1 MGHLNQVWEKYKD
14 KGVVLISVTNEP
26 RGLVD
31 AFVAKNGAKYPI
43 VIESGD
49 SGDNY
54 DIAGYPSEFVIGPD
68 GRIAG
73 NTFADGLIDS
83 LLPKQRIA
91 PKLPDKAAPVA
102 KLLEKSKYAEARKA
116 LEAFAGGK
124 VSVEEIESANAMIKW
139 IDDGAAAALASGAA
153 DEAAGNFGSA
163 AETYEETAADYAGLD
178 GAVKAADALKAMLA
192 DAAKKKEVDGWK
204 ALAKAKA
211 EAKEVSPKK
220 AMALF
225 KSVSTKWKDTK
236 AGAKAAAILAEME
249 KKPNK

>member
-1 MGHLNQVWEKYKD
+1 MGHLNQVWEKYTD
-14 KGVVLISVTNEP
+14 KGVVLLAVTNEP

-49 SGDNY
+49 SLANFDGS
-54 DIAGYPSEFVIGPD
+54 AFPTQFVIGPD

-83 LLPKQRIA
+83 LLPKQRIS

-116 LEAFAGGK
+116 LETFAGGK
-124 VSVEEIESANAMIKW
+124 VSVEEMESANAMIKW
-139 IDDGAAAALASGAA
+139 IDDGAASALASAAA

-163 AETYEETAADYAGLD
+163 AESYEETAADYAGLD
-178 GAVKAADALKAMLA
+178 GAAKATDALKAMLA
-192 DAAKKKEVDGWK
+192 DATKKKEVDGWK
-204 ALAKAKA
+204 ALVKAKA
-211 EAKEVSPKK
+211 DAREISPKK

-225 KSVSTKWKDTK
+225 KSVATKWKDTK
-236 AGAKAAAILAEME
+236 AGAKAAALLAEME